1 MESKRQIREINAS
14 SMADIAF
21 LLLIFFLVA
30 TTMNVDTGIARLL
43 PPIPPDE
50 IKNKDLEVKE
60 RDLLKVYVTQ
70 YDEIAVS
77 NMVFNNRIDVTQLK
91 DIVKAFMLNPTGN
104 EQLPDKEVK
113 ELEMPD
119 GSKWSVPVSKGVV
132 SLNND
137 RGTSYDMYIKV
148 QNELV
153 RAFGEMRDDAAR
165 AKFNKDFMQLETAER
180 DVISKA
186 VPQAISEAEPHNVGG
201 N

>member
-1 MESKRQIREINAS
+1 
-14 SMADIAF
+14 MADIAF

-30 TTMNVDTGIARLL
+30 TTMNVDTGISRVL
-43 PPIPPDE
+43 PPIPPPDQ
-50 IKNKDLEVKE
+50 KVDDLKVKE

-70 YDEIAVS
+70 YDEIAVTS
-77 NMVFNNRIDVTQLK
+77 MVFNNRIDITQLK
-91 DIVKAFMLNPTGN
+91 DIVKGFIINPTAN
-104 EQLPDKEVK
+104 EQLPDKETK

-148 QNELV
+148 QNELA
-153 RAFGEMRDDAAR
+153 RAFGEMRDDVAR
-165 AKFNKDFMQLETAER
+165 AKFGQDFLQLETAER
-180 DVISKA
+180 DVIAKA
-186 VPQAISEAEPHNVGG
+186 VPQSISEAEPHNVGG